1 MIAIRP
7 VMFPVRKLSRE
18 AAVIWSRVARLQCNV
33 KPAGLLRELPDK
45 FALRER
51 LRVDSA
57 QVFL

>member
-1 MIAIRP
+1 
-7 VMFPVRKLSRE
+7 MFPVRKLSRE